1 MHPCLR
7 ELKPKAVKFPLQAV
21 LILRRGK
28 GCKGETMKF
37 ITLISVGLVFLNAC
51 STPLQPIKDFGAASR
66 SVGTTASAAYKQFDG
81 EVAEAKYRSAMLRG
95 QSINPDTFS
104 GILTKNKRL
113 ASREAMLNEL
123 VNYSAALEALA
134 SKDASADIK
143 DAATKLDTNLNAL
156 GKDYNSLAGGGWP
169 LTKGDTAALATVVRV
184 IGDAWVLHVREEAI
198 RKVVLKSDPA
208 IQKASA
214 LLKREFESI
223 GPTVGGIYEQAQ
235 IAYMAAYEKKK
246 GAMDPAATVTYGNMI
261 KKVHDRVTEA
271 PAFYEKVANSC
282 ATVGTAHAKL
292 RVTVQANQFLSKDF
306 IDSVQQLTAYAQDT
320 KKFYEGLNK

>member
-1 MHPCLR
+1 
-7 ELKPKAVKFPLQAV
+7 
-21 LILRRGK
+21 
-28 GCKGETMKF
+28 
-37 ITLISVGLVFLNAC
+37 
-51 STPLQPIKDFGAASR
+51 
-66 SVGTTASAAYKQFDG
+66 
-81 EVAEAKYRSAMLRG
+81 
-95 QSINPDTFS
+95 
-104 GILTKNKRL
+104 
-113 ASREAMLNEL
+113 MLNEL

-246 GAMDPAATVTYGNMI
+246 GAMDPVATVTYGDVI